1 MYKRQEK
8 ETATSDSTAETTS
21 SADAAH
27 LAEIATEYG
36 LSKEDAAAAAKLS
49 FTAFGDSVMLG
60 AAQNMKDLFPDV
72 VVDANVNRQV
82 YSSQDLI
89 QKLADEDLLKDPVV
103 IGLGTNGDFTETQ
116 FADFMKLLGDR
127 KVYWLNVHAP
137 SLRIQGVVNSALT
150 KYASSYDNLTIID
163 WYSYSKDHSDWF
175 YDDQV
180 HLTPEGRI
188 GYTKLLFETL
198 SKK

>member
-1 MYKRQEK
+1 M
-8 ETATSDSTAETTS
+8 
-21 SADAAH
+21 
-27 LAEIATEYG
+27 
-36 LSKEDAAAAAKLS
+36 
-49 FTAFGDSVMLG
+49 
-60 AAQNMKDLFPDV
+60 
-72 VVDANVNRQV
+72 DANVNRQV

-150 KYASSYDNLTIID
+150 KYAGSYDNLTIID
-163 WYSYSKDHSDWF
+163 WYNYSKDHSDWF